1 MSGSKFRAYLHISVI
16 FLSHV
21 QELSLVKLCSRLRR
35 KMKLLIIIIII
46 ITVYLQIHGKDKKE
60 IKDVIPFQFI
70 PLQ

>member
-46 ITVYLQIHGKDKKE
+46 IIIIITVYLQIHGKDKKE
-60 IKDVIPFQFI
+60 IKDVIPF
-70 PLQ
+70 

>member
-35 KMKLLIIIIII
+35 KMKLLLIIIIIIIIITIIIIII
-46 ITVYLQIHGKDKKE
+46 ITVYLQIH
-60 IKDVIPFQFI
+60 
-70 PLQ
+70 